1 MIRIA
6 VVNRST
12 VVTDAEVQA
21 FVPALQIQ
29 ISRDF
34 APYWCDAQL
43 RFTASPDAGEWQLV
57 ILDDSDQAGA
67 LGYHDVT
74 AHFQPLGKVFAKTV
88 KQYGDNWEVT
98 ASHEALEMLGD
109 PNINLLAQVADG
121 PRSAIFYAYETCDA
135 CEDDRFAYE
144 IDGHKVSDF
153 VLPAWFE
160 PGNKVGPF
168 DFKRHITKPLELLKG
183 GYIGAFNSS
192 RGHWSME
199 TAERDNARAEGQ
211 PGSRRERRARKW
223 ETGEVV
229 PSTAA

>member
-12 VVTDAEVQA
+12 VIANAAVAA
-21 FVPALQIQ
+21 FVPALQTQ

-34 APYWCDAQL
+34 APSWFDAAL
-43 RFTASPDAGEWQLV
+43 RFTDKPDPEEWQLA

-74 AHFQPLGKVFAKTV
+74 ASFQPLGKVFAKTV

-109 PNINLLAQVADG
+109 PRINLLAQVEDG
-121 PRSAIFYAYETCDA
+121 PHSATFYAYENCDA
-135 CEDDRFAYE
+135 CEDDHFAYA
-144 IDGHKVSDF
+144 IDGHMVSDF

-160 PGNKVGPF
+160 PGNNAGPF
-168 DFKRHITKPLELLKG
+168 DFQRRITKPLQLLKG
-183 GYIGAFNSS
+183 GYIGAFESS
-192 RGHWSME
+192 RGHWTME
-199 TAERDNARAEGQ
+199 TAERDNAKAIGQ